1 MNQILN
7 ENNFWN
13 KYKSARDWTKSW
25 TDPFNEFIRIA
36 RNETESGTPPEY
48 ARVSD
53 GTTASLI
60 RKTPKRVIQQLPTGV
75 VTSDD
80 DNDWLP
86 IVAEFIL
93 LNKII
98 PYANAEYDLIQK
110 FWSMV
115 ENGLT
120 IGGQAVYTPFLRH
133 GDEFTTDATLVYWGD
148 IFFQPGKKS
157 FYDCDYFFMR
167 SWWQP
172 ETIDRIIEGEKVRRE
187 KAKADGEKYES
198 SWDIKSLEQAKKN
211 ITPKDDDGK
220 TRSEE
225 KAGVDASGIEV
236 VMGFQKGIGATF
248 YTACSGNGDGEGVII
263 RRKKNK
269 DPRGLPPVDY
279 FYADVDCSNPF
290 GRSVIE
296 IVGGMQNM
304 IDADMRAYKFNRA
317 LGLAPP
323 VCVYGNV
330 DTTQAIFEA
339 NGVIEMGDDQ
349 RNRIEPLRV
358 DTSAIQNYP
367 DIYAMN
373 KTQLYALFNSG
384 GDTTVSTE
392 VGNPGFGKTPTALK
406 QQKEIMS
413 AEDNYIRKNFES
425 FFENWAET
433 AVNVYFAEREG
444 IEFLQLDQ
452 KTADKLRKLENEGKL
467 EQGFVSSDN
476 KIKIDYSTA
485 TPALKFRVDAS
496 TSKLNGQS
504 EQLEAL
510 QLLLDMAANPILTQ
524 IVPRSKLAACWNKV
538 VNNSGVEDPEDL
550 TVDLDAFEKEE
561 ATQVAGE
568 ANEMENMSMENEVE
582 LPPYGVSDDTKQKMA
597 QEMGEANFEEMQGDM
612 LKNEAAAAQ
621 PTEAPRKADPAIQ
634 KVISVFRAHG
644 VPDKLIADAIEAV
657 QKGVPPE
664 KVVSQLERLMSNGR

>member
-1 MNQILN
+1 MNQFLT
-7 ENNFWN
+7 EDNFWK
-13 KYKSARDWTKSW
+13 KYRAARDWTERW
-25 TDPFNEFIRIA
+25 TDPFDEFVRIA
-36 RNETESGTPPEY
+36 RNETEEGIPDEY

-80 DNDWLP
+80 DNAWLP

-98 PYANAEYDLIQK
+98 PYANGEYDLIQK
-110 FWSMV
+110 FWSIV

-120 IGGQAVYTPFLRH
+120 IGGQAVYTPFLRR
-133 GDEFTTDATLVYWGD
+133 GNEFTTDASLVYWGD

-172 ETIDRIIEGEKVRRE
+172 ETIDQIITSEKARE
-187 KAKADGEKYES
+187 K
-198 SWDIKSLEQAKKN
+198 QAKKDGVEYKPTWDIAALKKAKQN
-211 ITPKDDDGK
+211 IISKDDQAK
-220 TRSEE
+220 TRPEE
-225 KAGVDASGIEV
+225 RLGIDSAGIEV
-236 VMGFQKGIGATF
+236 VMGFQKGVGSIF
-248 YTACSGNGDGEGVII
+248 YTACVSGDGGEGEII
-263 RRKKNK
+263 RRKRNK

-279 FYADVDCSNPF
+279 FYADVDFSNPF
-290 GRSVIE
+290 GRSIVE

-323 VCVYGNV
+323 VMVYGNV
-330 DTTQAIFEA
+330 DTTQAIYEA
-339 NGVIEMGDDQ
+339 NGVIDMGDS
-349 RNRIEPLRV
+349 V
-358 DTSAIQNYP
+358 DTSAIANYP
-367 DIYAMN
+367 NIYAMN
-373 KTQLYALFNSG
+373 KTQLYSLFNSG
-384 GDTTVSTE
+384 GDTTISAE
-392 VGNPGFGKTPTALK
+392 VGNPGFSKTPAGIK

-444 IEFLQLDQ
+444 VETLQLDQ
-452 KTADKLRKLENEGKL
+452 KTADRLRKLVDEGKL
-467 EQGFVSSDN
+467 EDGFVSPDN
-476 KIKIDYSTA
+476 KVKINYSEA

-510 QLLLDMAANPILTQ
+510 QLLLEMAATPSLAQ
-524 IVPRSKLAACWNKV
+524 IVPAEKLAACWNKIV
-538 VNNSGVEDPEDL
+538 INSGVEDPEDL
-550 TVDLDAFEKEE
+550 QVDMTQFNENTTTEDLIDEADSETPDEE
-561 ATQVAGE
+561 AP
-568 ANEMENMSMENEVE
+568 VE
-582 LPPYGVSDDTKQKMA
+582 
-597 QEMGEANFEEMQGDM
+597 
-612 LKNEAAAAQ
+612 Q
-621 PTEAPRKADPAIQ
+621 PEAPVAPAPAPEPKADPAIEQ
-634 KVISVFRAHG
+634 VVSVLRGQG
-644 VPDKLIADAIEAV
+644 VPDKTIADAIHAV
-657 QKGVPPE
+657 QNGVPAE
-664 KVVSQLERLMSNGR
+664 QVASQIERLIGNGR

>member
-7 ENNFWN
+7 ENNFWD
-13 KYKSARDWTKSW
+13 KYRAAYKWTERW
-25 TDPFNEFIRIA
+25 TDPFDEFTRIA
-36 RNETESGTPPEY
+36 RNETEPGTPPEY

-53 GTTASLI
+53 GTTAALI

-98 PYANAEYDLIQK
+98 PYANADYDLIQK
-110 FWSMV
+110 FWSML
-115 ENGLT
+115 ETGLT
-120 IGGQAVYTPFLRH
+120 VGGQAVYTPFILH
-133 GDEFTTDATLVYWGD
+133 GSEFTTDAKLVYWGD
-148 IFFQPGKKS
+148 IFFQPGKQS

-172 ETIDRIIEGEKVRRE
+172 ETIDRIIEADKKRAKEAKKNGEPYESTWDIKALE
-187 KAKADGEKYES
+187 KAKKMATSKND
-198 SWDIKSLEQAKKN
+198 QAQ
-211 ITPKDDDGK
+211 

-225 KAGVDASGIEV
+225 KAGVDFSGIEV
-236 VMGFQKGIGATF
+236 VMGFQKGVGATF
-248 YTACSGNGDGEGVII
+248 YTACSGSEGGEGVIV
-263 RRKKNK
+263 RKKKNK

-296 IVGGMQNM
+296 VVGGMQNM
-304 IDADMRAYKFNRA
+304 IDADLRAYKFNRA

-339 NGVIEMGDDQ
+339 NGIIEMGDDQ
-349 RNRIEPLRV
+349 RNRIEPLHI
-358 DTSAIQNYP
+358 DTTAIANYP
-367 DIYAMN
+367 DIYALN

-384 GDTTVSTE
+384 GDTTVSAE
-392 VGNPGFGKTPTALK
+392 VGNPGFGKTPQALK
-406 QQKEIMS
+406 QQEKIMS

-433 AVNVYFAEREG
+433 AINVYFAEHEG
-444 IEFLQLDQ
+444 TEVLQLNQ
-452 KTADKLRKLENEGKL
+452 KTADRLRKLEEEGNL
-467 EQGFVSSDN
+467 EPGFVSDDN

-485 TPALKFRVDAS
+485 TKALKFRVDAS
-496 TSKLNGQS
+496 TSKLNGQA

-510 QLLLDMAANPILTQ
+510 QLLLDIAASPTLSQ
-524 IVPRSKLAACWNKV
+524 IVPTTKLAACWNKIV
-538 VNNSGVEDPEDL
+538 SNSGVEDPEDL
-550 TVDLDAFEKEE
+550 TVDLEQLEE
-561 ATQVAGE
+561 AEQASIGQETEPPTPGE
-568 ANEMENMSMENEVE
+568 TA
-582 LPPYGVSDDTKQKMA
+582 PIG
-597 QEMGEANFEEMQGDM
+597 QEQAPIG
-612 LKNEAAAAQ
+612 Q
-621 PTEAPRKADPAIQ
+621 PVPAPAPEPEADPAV
-634 KVISVFRAHG
+634 KNVVSVLRQYG
-644 VPDKLIADAIEAV
+644 IPDKTIADAIEAV
-657 QKGVPPE
+657 QQGVPPE
-664 KVVSQLERLMSNGR
+664 QVAGQLERLVNNGR

>member
-1 MNQILN
+1 MNQFLT
-7 ENNFWN
+7 EKNFWD
-13 KYKSARDWTKSW
+13 KYHKAVKWTKQW
-25 TDPFNEFIRIA
+25 TEPFDEYTRIA
-36 RNETESGTPPEY
+36 RNETAPDTPPEY

-98 PYANAEYDLIQK
+98 PYANSDYDLIQK
-110 FWSMV
+110 FWSTV

-120 IGGQAVYTPFLRH
+120 VGGQAVYTPFLKH
-133 GDEFTTDATLVYWGD
+133 GNEFTTDATLIYWGD

-172 ETIDRIIEGEKVRRE
+172 ETIDQIIEADKARVKAAKKADEDYTSTWDIENLK
-187 KAKADGEKYES
+187 KAKKMIS
-198 SWDIKSLEQAKKN
+198 S
-211 ITPKDDDGK
+211 KDDQAK

-225 KAGVDASGIEV
+225 KLGVDTAGIEV
-236 VMGFQKGIGATF
+236 IMGFQKGVGAMF
-248 YTACSGNGDGEGVII
+248 YTACLENGGGEGEII

-279 FYADVDCSNPF
+279 FYSDVDCSNPF
-290 GRSVIE
+290 GRSIVE

-323 VCVYGNV
+323 VLVYGNV
-330 DTTQAIFEA
+330 DTTQAIYEA
-339 NGVIEMGDDQ
+339 NALIDMGDDQ
-349 RNRIEPLRV
+349 KNRIEPLSV
-358 DTSAIQNYP
+358 DTSSIANYP
-367 DIYAMN
+367 DIYALN

-384 GDTTVSTE
+384 GDTTVSAE

-406 QQKEIMS
+406 QQKELMS
-413 AEDNYIRKNFES
+413 ADDNYIRKNFES

-444 IEFLQLDQ
+444 VEELQLDQ
-452 KTADKLRKLENEGKL
+452 KTADKLRALEQEGKIEPGL
-467 EQGFVSSDN
+467 VDENN
-476 KIKIDYSTA
+476 KIEIDYSTA
-485 TPALKFRVDAS
+485 TPALRFRVDAS

-510 QLLLDMAANPILTQ
+510 QLLLNIAATPSLSQ
-524 IVPRSKLAACWNKV
+524 IVPAEKLAACWNKI

-550 TVDLDAFEKEE
+550 TVDLEQLTEAQQTTEEDTSPEE
-561 ATQVAGE
+561 ATIAEEPQAELSTQEVVA
-568 ANEMENMSMENEVE
+568 M
-582 LPPYGVSDDTKQKMA
+582 LRA
-597 QEMGEANFEEMQGDM
+597 Q
-612 LKNEAAAAQ
+612 
-621 PTEAPRKADPAIQ
+621 
-634 KVISVFRAHG
+634 G
-644 VPDKLIADAIEAV
+644 VPDDAIVSAISAV
-657 QKGVPPE
+657 QNGTPPE
-664 KVVSQLERLMSNGR
+664 QVADQLERLVNGR

>member
-1 MNQILN
+1 MNQFLT
-7 ENNFWN
+7 ETNFWE
-13 KYKSARDWTKSW
+13 KYHKAVDWTQQW
-25 TDPFNEFIRIA
+25 TDPFDEFIRIA
-36 RNETESGTPPEY
+36 RNETEPGTPAEY
-48 ARVSD
+48 AKVSD

-98 PYANAEYDLIQK
+98 PYANSDYDLIQK
-110 FWSMV
+110 FWTTV

-133 GDEFTTDATLVYWGD
+133 GNEFTTDASLVYWGD

-167 SWWQP
+167 SYWQP
-172 ETIDRIIEGEKVRRE
+172 ETIDQIIAADKAS
-187 KAKADGEKYES
+187 AKAAKES
-198 SWDIKSLEQAKKN
+198 GAEYTSTWDTAALKQVKKQ
-211 ITPKDDDGK
+211 ITSKDDKAK

-225 KAGVDASGIEV
+225 KAGVDTTGIEV
-236 VMGFQKGIGATF
+236 VVGYQKGVSAMF
-248 YTACSGNGDGEGVII
+248 YYGCPEDNSGTII

-279 FYADVDCSNPF
+279 YYSDVDGSNPF
-290 GRSVIE
+290 GRSIVE

-323 VCVYGNV
+323 VLVYGNV
-330 DTTQAIFEA
+330 DTTQAIYEA
-339 NGVIEMGDDQ
+339 NGIVDMGDDQ
-349 RNRIEPLRV
+349 KNHIEPLSV
-358 DTSAIQNYP
+358 DTSAISNYP
-367 DIYAMN
+367 DIYALN

-384 GDTTVSTE
+384 GDTTVSAE

-444 IEFLQLDQ
+444 VEVLQLDQ
-452 KTADKLRKLENEGKL
+452 KTADKLRKLIDEGKL
-467 EQGFVSSDN
+467 PEGFVDEDN
-476 KIKIDYSTA
+476 KIRIDYSSA
-485 TPALKFRVDAS
+485 TPALHFRVDAS

-510 QLLLDMAANPILTQ
+510 QLLLEIAATPALSQ
-524 IVPRSKLAACWNKV
+524 IVPPENLAACWNKIV
-538 VNNSGVEDPEDL
+538 INSGVEDPEDL
-550 TVDLDAFEKEE
+550 QVDVAQFSEQSTQGAEDMPIGQTPEE
-561 ATQVAGE
+561 PTP
-568 ANEMENMSMENEVE
+568 EMPDSI
-582 LPPYGVSDDTKQKMA
+582 GQI
-597 QEMGEANFEEMQGDM
+597 
-612 LKNEAAAAQ
+612 
-621 PTEAPRKADPAIQ
+621 PTPIPRPEQQADPAVQQVVSIL
-634 KVISVFRAHG
+634 RARG
-644 VPDKLIADAIEAV
+644 VPDQTIVSAIKAV
-657 QKGVPPE
+657 QNGAPAE
-664 KVVSQLERLMSNGR
+664 QIASQLGRLVGNGR

>member
-7 ENNFWN
+7 EENFWK
-13 KYKSARDWTKSW
+13 KYKAAKQWTEQW
-25 TDPFNEFIRIA
+25 TEPFDEFIRIA
-36 RNETESGTPPEY
+36 RNETEPNTPPEY

-60 RKTPKRVIQQLPTGV
+60 RKTPKRVIQQLPTGI

-98 PYANAEYDLIQK
+98 PYANSEYDLIQK

-115 ENGLT
+115 ENGEI
-120 IGGQAVYTPFLRH
+120 IGGQAVYTPFIRH
-133 GDEFTTDATLVYWGD
+133 GQEFTTDATLVYWGD

-172 ETIDRIIEGEKVRRE
+172 ETVDRIIEADKIR
-187 KAKADGEKYES
+187 AKEAKKNGEKYES
-198 SWDIKSLEQAKKN
+198 TWDIKALKQSKDKLS
-211 ITPKDDDGK
+211 TKDDQAK

-225 KAGVDASGIEV
+225 KAGVDGSGIEV
-236 VMGFQKGIGATF
+236 VMGFQKGIGAMF
-248 YTACSGNGDGEGVII
+248 YTACSGNDGGEGAII

-279 FYADVDCSNPF
+279 FYADGDCSNPF

-323 VCVYGNV
+323 VCIYGNV

-339 NGVIEMGDDQ
+339 NGIIEMGDDPK
-349 RNRIEPLRV
+349 NRIEPLRV
-358 DTSAIQNYP
+358 DTSAIANYP

-373 KTQLYALFNSG
+373 KTQLFSLFNTG
-384 GDTTVSTE
+384 GDTTISSE

-433 AVNVYFAEREG
+433 AINVYFAEREG
-444 IEFLQLDQ
+444 IEVLQLDQ
-452 KTADKLRKLENEGKL
+452 KTADKLRKLESEGKL
-467 EQGFVSSDN
+467 AEGFVGEDN
-476 KIKIDYSTA
+476 KIRIDYSSA

-496 TSKLNGQS
+496 TSKMNGQS

-510 QLLLDMAANPILTQ
+510 QLLLDMVSTPALSQ
-524 IVPRSKLAACWNKV
+524 IVPSSIIAACWNKIV
-538 VNNSGVEDPEDL
+538 SNSGVEDPEDL
-550 TVDLDAFEKEE
+550 TLDLNEYEE
-561 ATQVAGE
+561 AESEEETT
-568 ANEMENMSMENEVE
+568 NE
-582 LPPYGVSDDTKQKMA
+582 
-597 QEMGEANFEEMQGDM
+597 QEEEGATEQ
-612 LKNEAAAAQ
+612 NTEEAAPNNEELTKIVASEQTQ
-621 PTEAPRKADPAIQ
+621 PSADPAVENAV
-634 KVISVFRAHG
+634 KVLRAQG
-644 VPDKLIADAIEAV
+644 VPDVAIASMIKAV
-657 QKGVPPE
+657 RSGTPPE
-664 KVVSQLERLMSNGR
+664 QVIKQLEETTNGR

>member
-1 MNQILN
+1 MNQFLT
-7 ENNFWN
+7 EANFWEKYN
-13 KYKSARDWTKSW
+13 KAVDWTQQW
-25 TDPFNEFIRIA
+25 TESFDEFIRIS
-36 RNETESGTPPEY
+36 RNETEPGTPSEY
-48 ARVSD
+48 ARISD

-75 VTSDD
+75 ITSDD

-98 PYANAEYDLIQK
+98 PYANSDYDLIQK
-110 FWSMV
+110 FWTTV

-133 GDEFTTDATLVYWGD
+133 GNEFTTDASLVYWGD

-167 SWWQP
+167 SYWQP
-172 ETIDRIIEGEKVRRE
+172 ETIDQIIAADKAS
-187 KAKADGEKYES
+187 AKAAKES
-198 SWDIKSLEQAKKN
+198 GAEYTSTWDVSALKEAKKQ
-211 ITPKDDDGK
+211 ITSKDDKAK

-225 KAGVDASGIEV
+225 KAGVDSSGIEV
-236 VMGFQKGIGATF
+236 VVGYQKGVGAIF
-248 YTACSGNGDGEGVII
+248 YYGCPEDKSGIII

-279 FYADVDCSNPF
+279 YYSDVDGSNPF

-323 VCVYGNV
+323 VLVYGNV
-330 DTTQAIFEA
+330 DTTQAIYEA
-339 NGVIEMGDDQ
+339 NGIVDMGDDQ
-349 RNRIEPLRV
+349 KNRIEPLSV
-358 DTSAIQNYP
+358 DTSAIANYP
-367 DIYAMN
+367 DIYALN
-373 KTQLYALFNSG
+373 KTQLYALFNTG
-384 GDTTVSTE
+384 GDTTVSAE
-392 VGNPGFGKTPTALK
+392 IGNPGFGKTPTALK

-444 IEFLQLDQ
+444 VEDLQLDQ
-452 KTADKLRKLENEGKL
+452 KTADKLRKLITEGKL
-467 EQGFVSSDN
+467 PEGFVDDNN
-476 KIKIDYSTA
+476 KIRIDYSSA
-485 TPALKFRVDAS
+485 TPALHFRVDAS

-510 QLLLDMAANPILTQ
+510 QLLLEIAATPALSQ
-524 IVPRSKLAACWNKV
+524 IVPAENLAACWNKIV
-538 VNNSGVEDPEDL
+538 INSGVEDPEDL
-550 TVDLDAFEKEE
+550 QVDLSDFSEQSTSAE
-561 ATQVAGE
+561 Q
-568 ANEMENMSMENEVE
+568 MSAPTPQHEDTSVDPSIETV
-582 LPPYGVSDDTKQKMA
+582 VSI
-597 QEMGEANFEEMQGDM
+597 
-612 LKNEAAAAQ
+612 L
-621 PTEAPRKADPAIQ
+621 R
-634 KVISVFRAHG
+634 SRG
-644 VPDKLIADAIEAV
+644 VPDQVIVNAIKAV
-657 QKGVPPE
+657 RNGTPPE
-664 KVVSQLERLMSNGR
+664 QIVNHLERLINGR

>member
-1 MNQILN
+1 MNQFLT
-7 ENNFWN
+7 EKNFWE
-13 KYKSARDWTKSW
+13 KYRKAVLWTEQW
-25 TDPFNEFIRIA
+25 TEPFAEFTRIA
-36 RNETESGTPPEY
+36 RNETEPNTPPEY

-53 GTTASLI
+53 GTAASLI
-60 RKTPKRVIQQLPTGV
+60 RKTPKRIIQQLPTGV
-75 VTSDD
+75 ISSDD

-98 PYANAEYDLIQK
+98 PYANSDYDLIQK
-110 FWSMV
+110 FWSTV

-120 IGGQAVYTPFLRH
+120 VGGQAVYTPFLKH
-133 GDEFTTDATLVYWGD
+133 GNEFTTDASLVYWGD

-172 ETIDRIIEGEKVRRE
+172 ETIDRIIEADKQYTKE
-187 KAKADGEKYES
+187 AKKNGEKYTS
-198 SWDIKSLEQAKKN
+198 TWDIKALQEAKEKISAKDGQA
-211 ITPKDDDGK
+211 K

-225 KAGVDASGIEV
+225 KAGVDASGIEL
-236 VMGFQKGIGATF
+236 VMGFQKGVGAIF
-248 YTACSGNGDGEGVII
+248 YTACSGSDGGDGLIV

-290 GRSVIE
+290 GRSIVE
-296 IVGGMQNM
+296 IVGGVQNM

-323 VCVYGNV
+323 ILVYGNV
-330 DTTQAIFEA
+330 DTSQAIYEA
-339 NGVIEMGDDQ
+339 NALVEMGDDPK
-349 RNRIEPLRV
+349 NRIEPLSV
-358 DTSAIQNYP
+358 DTTAIANYP
-367 DIYAMN
+367 DIYALN

-384 GDTTVSTE
+384 GDTTISAE

-406 QQKEIMS
+406 QQKELMS
-413 AEDNYIRKNFES
+413 ADDNYLRKNFEA

-444 IEFLQLDQ
+444 IEDLQLDN
-452 KTADKLRKLENEGKL
+452 KTADKLRKLEKEGKL
-467 EQGFVSSDN
+467 EPGFVSSDN
-476 KIKIDYSTA
+476 KIKIDYSSATA
-485 TPALKFRVDAS
+485 ALKFRVDAS

-510 QLLLDMAANPILTQ
+510 QLLLNIAATPALSQ
-524 IVPRSKLAACWNKV
+524 IVPTDKLAACWNKI

-550 TVDLDAFEKEE
+550 TVDLEQFSDMSGAEQEDMVQEE
-561 ATQVAGE
+561 LADQTSEQL
-568 ANEMENMSMENEVE
+568 VE
-582 LPPYGVSDDTKQKMA
+582 
-597 QEMGEANFEEMQGDM
+597 QEEPQ
-612 LKNEAAAAQ
+612 Q
-621 PTEAPRKADPAIQ
+621 SDPAV
-634 KVISVFRAHG
+634 KNVVSMLRAQG
-644 VPDKLIADAIEAV
+644 VPDKTIADAIHAV
-657 QKGVPPE
+657 QNGVPPE
-664 KVVSQLERLMSNGR
+664 QVANQIERLVNGR